1 MSDGVPEHKPCT
13 HALPLYFTPRSFMVQ
28 EHGCMDAP
36 AQLNVGPGVASAD
49 GLGVLCPWQGPA
61 WGRGSCHHSQM
72 CISSKGDTLSGD
84 PKLS

>member
-1 MSDGVPEHKPCT
+1 
-13 HALPLYFTPRSFMVQ
+13 
-28 EHGCMDAP
+28 MDAP

-61 WGRGSCHHSQM
+61 WGRGSCHRSQM